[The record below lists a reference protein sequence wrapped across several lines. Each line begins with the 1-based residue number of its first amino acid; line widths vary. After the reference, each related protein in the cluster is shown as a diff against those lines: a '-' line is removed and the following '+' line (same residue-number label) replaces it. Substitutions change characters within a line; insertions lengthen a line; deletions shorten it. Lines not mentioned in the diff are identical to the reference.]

1 MYLRLGTTKKF
12 QKIKTAN
19 LFLYFNNTDG
29 RKSEQKNEA
38 RRSKKYEELIHRLK
52 TALLKKKRLL
62 LLVVRKRLKRT
73 HCQMC
78 LLVLRF

>member
-38 RRSKKYEELIHRLK
+38 RRSKKNE
-52 TALLKKKRLL
+52 
-62 LLVVRKRLKRT
+62 
-73 HCQMC
+73 
-78 LLVLRF
+78 